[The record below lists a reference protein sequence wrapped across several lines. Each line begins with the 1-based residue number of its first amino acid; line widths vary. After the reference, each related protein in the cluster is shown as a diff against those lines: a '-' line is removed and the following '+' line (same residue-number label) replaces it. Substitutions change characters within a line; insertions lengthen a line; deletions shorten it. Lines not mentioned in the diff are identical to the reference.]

1 MLFPSLTGYIDKA
14 ADDKL
19 VSKARSLYNAS
30 QATVSSHYAINP
42 SFEKTTS
49 YFEDS
54 GMNDEIISLS
64 EVKGEFECF
73 IALDSVY
80 RVTEL
85 FILKITS
92 LYIFKMDL
100 SRFQKTSQ
108 DLQIQTLPLKEV
120 AFMCRVENF
129 QKQSER
135 EELTT
140 RNL

>member
-1 MLFPSLTGYIDKA
+1 MYRNKEKGFTLVELIVVLVILATLAAIMVPSLTGYIDKA

-30 QATVSSHYAINP
+30 QATVSSHYAINS
-42 SFEKTTS
+42 SFEKTAS

-85 FILKITS
+85 F
-92 LYIFKMDL
+92 LY
-100 SRFQKTSQ
+100 
-108 DLQIQTLPLKEV
+108 
-120 AFMCRVENF
+120 
-129 QKQSER
+129 
-135 EELTT
+135 
-140 RNL
+140 

>member
-1 MLFPSLTGYIDKA
+1 MSNDYSKKGFTLIELIVVLAVLAILAAMLFPSLTGYIDKA

-73 IALDSVY
+73 IALDSV
-80 RVTEL
+80 L
-85 FILKITS
+85 
-92 LYIFKMDL
+92 
-100 SRFQKTSQ
+100 
-108 DLQIQTLPLKEV
+108 TLRHFV
-120 AFMCRVENF
+120 
-129 QKQSER
+129 
-135 EELTT
+135 
-140 RNL
+140 

>member
-1 MLFPSLTGYIDKA
+1 MINLCQKPEAFIMP
-14 ADDKL
+14 
-19 VSKARSLYNAS
+19 AR
-30 QATVSSHYAINP
+30 QQFHYAINP

-85 FILKITS
+85 FYTENNKS
-92 LYIFKMDL
+92 VY
-100 SRFQKTSQ
+100 FQDGS
-108 DLQIQTLPLKEV
+108 
-120 AFMCRVENF
+120 F
-129 QKQSER
+129 QVS
-135 EELTT
+135 
-140 RNL
+140 

>member
-1 MLFPSLTGYIDKA
+1 M
-14 ADDKL
+14 
-19 VSKARSLYNAS
+19 SKARSLYNAS

-85 FILKITS
+85 FYTENNKSVYFSRWIFPGFRKHLKIS
-92 LYIFKMDL
+92 KYKH
-100 SRFQKTSQ
+100 
-108 DLQIQTLPLKEV
+108 
-120 AFMCRVENF
+120 CH
-129 QKQSER
+129 
-135 EELTT
+135 
-140 RNL
+140 